1 MELSSWAGGC
11 GERMA
16 ARTQNR
22 RPTGRSDA
30 LRIIGHLE
38 VRPGGGDVSGTGRL
52 PRPAPSWGRLAPFPS
67 PSPARPSGPMSVPPP
82 PGRPPCWQP
91 TFVGVGKGILAR
103 PLVPSTRG
111 RGAPA
116 STDTRDWCPRA
127 SGKALHAFPKVPV
140 QGPSRGGLGLG
151 QLGLGFCWHG
161 REGTTHMWSRPRPR
175 MKEGGSARR
184 ICEGRGDWA
193 VVFLPGDRGPR
204 GGRGREGV
212 GEGRVTEASESDSLG
227 RQGVSAAPDDEP
239 SPWEEGQCLPPRR
252 APRLS

>member
-16 ARTQNR
+16 GRTQSR

-52 PRPAPSWGRLAPFPS
+52 PRPAPSWGRLAPFPL

-91 TFVGVGKGILAR
+91 TFVGVGKGILAW

-111 RGAPA
+111 RGAPG
-116 STDTRDWCPRA
+116 STDTRDRCPRA

-140 QGPSRGGLGLG
+140 QGPSRGGPGAGAARAGL
-151 QLGLGFCWHG
+151 LL
-161 REGTTHMWSRPRPR
+161 
-175 MKEGGSARR
+175 ARK
-184 ICEGRGDWA
+184 RGHDPH
-193 VVFLPGDRGPR
+193 VVQTQTP
-204 GGRGREGV
+204 
-212 GEGRVTEASESDSLG
+212 A
-227 RQGVSAAPDDEP
+227 
-239 SPWEEGQCLPPRR
+239 
-252 APRLS
+252 